1 MKMTNVNAASI
12 VVVVFFLVIQV
23 AALTL
28 DTEQTSQLQKR
39 DTSKLDMSALR
50 TALDGMDTDLQSKQ
64 KRTCAIG
71 INSHHCALASMD
83 DRMLS
88 REWLNNGYSP
98 GKRNG
103 DITPAMHNEAE
114 RELEE
119 ISLKRQAIAT
129 LKYLLLKIKQ
139 KELQPPPRKRSCSL
153 RLGGLCLTESLDRAA
168 SQYYYLRSPHSPGRR
183 RRDLQSHLSKP

>member
-1 MKMTNVNAASI
+1 MITVNVASI
-12 VVVVFFLVIQV
+12 VVAVFFLVIQV

-28 DTEQTSQLQKR
+28 DTEHASPVQKR

-50 TALDGMDTDLQSKQ
+50 TALDGIDTDLQSKQ

-98 GKRNG
+98 GKRDG
-103 DITPAMHNEAE
+103 GALTPDMHSEAE
-114 RELEE
+114 RELEQ

-139 KELQPPPRKRSCSL
+139 KEIQPPPRKRSCSL

-183 RRDLQSHLSKP
+183 RRDLNSHLTKP